1 MVYPFVKLS
10 TRLHA
15 NRRQTGGNANADER
29 FAVRGRLLAHRLKNR
44 NEITRLDLAMTS
56 KSLNGKV
63 ALVTGAS
70 RGIGRGVAAE
80 LARQGAQVV
89 AVARTAQSLSGLM
102 QELGPSC
109 YPAPCDLSSGDDLKK
124 LAHFVKEKWKRLDV
138 LVANAAIMG
147 PRTTLGKLEDEDWR
161 EVIDTNLTANWR
173 LIRKFDALLR
183 ASDAGRAVFVTSGSG
198 SRGKMAPG
206 RGAYAIS
213 KAALDALARSYASET
228 EDSRV
233 LVMLCNP
240 GPLRTELRASIAPDE
255 DPMSLRTPADFA
267 PKVVQMCLPSWTQTG
282 LLYDFPQDRLLEFR
296 GPA

>member
-1 MVYPFVKLS
+1 
-10 TRLHA
+10 
-15 NRRQTGGNANADER
+15 
-29 FAVRGRLLAHRLKNR
+29 
-44 NEITRLDLAMTS
+44 MTATP
-56 KSLNGKV
+56 LQGKV

-70 RGIGRGVAAE
+70 RGIGRAVAAE

-89 AVARTAQSLSGLM
+89 AVARSARALAGVI
-102 QELGPSC
+102 EDIGPAC
-109 YPAPCDLSSGDDLKK
+109 APAPCDLGSKDEIAK

-147 PRTTLGKLEDEDWR
+147 PRTTLGKLDDEEWR
-161 EVIDTNLTANWR
+161 EVIDTNVTANWR
-173 LIRKFDALLR
+173 LVRHFDALLR
-183 ASDAGRAVFVTSGSG
+183 ASEAGRAVFVTSGSG

-213 KAALDALARSYASET
+213 KAALDALARTYASET
-228 EDSRV
+228 EDSNIR
-233 LVMLCNP
+233 VMLCNP

-267 PKVVQMCLPSWTQTG
+267 PKVVQLCLPSWVQTG
-282 LLYDFPQDRLLEFR
+282 KMYDFPQDRIMEFR